1 MEWFVVSHDHERVT
15 LRVSPPHGEAWE
27 ASFLFADIVRVC
39 FEAEGLFGSDRIYV
53 FVRGRD
59 ASYVIPTE
67 AVGGSAL
74 WGELIE
80 RHLFDAKLAISAA
93 GAEEGSLLCWPLI

>member
-1 MEWFVVSHDHERVT
+1 MEWFVVTYDRESVH
-15 LRVSPPHGEAWE
+15 LRVSPSPATAWE
-27 ASFLFADIVRVC
+27 VTFRFDEIVRVC
-39 FEAEGLFGSDRIYV
+39 FEAEGLYGSDRIYI

-59 ASYVIPTE
+59 ESYVIPTE

-80 RHLFDAKLAISAA
+80 RHLFDAKLAITAA
-93 GAEEGSLLCWPLI
+93 TTEEGLFCWPLV